1 MSSHFEFDDFLEII
15 RELSRDLTSAAA
27 TKRNTPG
34 CTDQPQLQLATTAAV
49 HPDGSG
55 DSASCLMRMKRNEQ
69 QQQQQQ
75 QAAIAEQ
82 KTDVTV
88 ISPNQVVK
96 HATVTKHG

>member
-34 CTDQPQLQLATTAAV
+34 CIAQPQLQLATTAAV

-69 QQQQQQ
+69 QQQQ
-75 QAAIAEQ
+75 AAIAEQ
-82 KTDVTV
+82 KTVVTV